1 MGVMARRLG
10 TNYVITSDRVAGEA
24 STKQPP
30 KRSAG
35 DSYAVWTG
43 NVWSVEMTEAKT
55 FDSLDNADEYVRANY
70 AQVLAGGLK

>member
-35 DSYAVWTG
+35 DSYA
-43 NVWSVEMTEAKT
+43 
-55 FDSLDNADEYVRANY
+55 ADR
-70 AQVLAGGLK
+70 LAGGQSSRQTLDGKANLKTSLERRHFAARFR